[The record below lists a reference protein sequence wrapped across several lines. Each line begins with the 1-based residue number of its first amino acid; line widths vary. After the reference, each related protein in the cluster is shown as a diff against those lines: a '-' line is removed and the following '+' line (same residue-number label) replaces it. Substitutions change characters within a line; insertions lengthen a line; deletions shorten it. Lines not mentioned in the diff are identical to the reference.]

1 VGAWRLTVR
10 HGSQVKR
17 ERYETLPEALAEL
30 ERRAEKIR
38 TGGGLDEASGLRTY
52 EPGEQ
57 VEARLE
63 LTGSGLV
70 RRPEAGLDVMGVGA
84 LVPYRGA
91 IFKRRLEPRGGSA
104 YAAIR
109 GALEG

>member
-1 VGAWRLTVR
+1 MGAWRLTVR
-10 HGSQVKR
+10 HGSQVER
-17 ERYETLPEALAEL
+17 ERYETLDDALAQL
-30 ERRAEKIR
+30 QRRAEQIR
-38 TGGGLDEASGLRTY
+38 AGGGLEEAAMLRTY

-70 RRPEAGLDVMGVGA
+70 RRPEAGLDVMGDGA

-91 IFKRRLEPRGGSA
+91 IFKRRLESRSA
-104 YAAIR
+104 NAYEAVR
-109 GALEG
+109 RTLER

>member
-1 VGAWRLTVR
+1 MGAWRLTVR

-17 ERYETLPEALAEL
+17 ERYDTLGEALIGL
-30 ERRAEKIR
+30 ERRAEEIR
-38 TGGGLDEASGLRTY
+38 AGGGVEETSGFRTY
-52 EPGEQ
+52 QPGEQ

-70 RRPEAGLDVMGVGA
+70 RRPEAGLDVMGDGA

-91 IFKRRLEPRGGSA
+91 IFKRRLAPHGGSA

>member
-1 VGAWRLTVR
+1 MGAWRLTVR
-10 HGSQVKR
+10 HGSKVER
-17 ERYETLPEALAEL
+17 ERYETLAEALAEL
-30 ERRAEKIR
+30 ERRAEQIR
-38 TGGGLDEASGLRTY
+38 AGGGLEETSMLRTY
-52 EPGEQ
+52 APGEQ

-63 LTGSGLV
+63 LTGSGFV
-70 RRPEAGLDVMGVGA
+70 RRPEAGLDVMGDGA

-91 IFKRRLEPRGGSA
+91 IFKRRLEARGGSP